1 MGLFIRIANL
11 VLEKEFKN
19 IMVLGQYAHW
29 ARLQEQTCKASLNWE
44 TPDSES
50 IARLAHWLAALYVV
64 IEGWKDFKIDDKRVN
79 ALLELYAENVDLL
92 RRCRNAVYH
101 CQKELFDPKIQKAL
115 QGKEMAMWA
124 AVIQDE
130 IECFIYMWPFFQYG
144 VSQQSYKLHEEF
156 IGCIGWQPNNTL
168 SSWNETYL
176 KCADYLS
183 NNGRSELEKTNEN
196 DALIQDTLQKLI
208 RIRNSLI
215 QPLIESRRDD
225 T

>member
-1 MGLFIRIANL
+1 MA
-11 VLEKEFKN
+11 LEKEFKN

-29 ARLQEQTCKASLNWE
+29 ARLQEQTCKVSLNWE

-79 ALLELYAENVDLL
+79 ALLELYAENVELL

-101 CQKELFDPKIQKAL
+101 CQKELFDPKIQTAL

-124 AVIQDE
+124 AVLQDE
-130 IECFIYMWPFFQYG
+130 IECFIYMYPFFKYG
-144 VSQQSYKLHEEF
+144 VSQQSYELHEEF
-156 IGCIGWQPNNTL
+156 IGCIGWQPNNTF
-168 SSWNETYL
+168 SSWSETYL

-183 NNGRSELEKTNEN
+183 NNGRSELEKTDEN
-196 DALIQDTLQKLI
+196 DALIQDTLHNLI
-208 RIRNSLI
+208 KIRNSMI
-215 QPLIESRRDD
+215 QPLIESRLDD

>member
-1 MGLFIRIANL
+1 M
-11 VLEKEFKN
+11 
-19 IMVLGQYAHW
+19 
-29 ARLQEQTCKASLNWE
+29 NWE

-115 QGKEMAMWA
+115 QGKEMAVWA
-124 AVIQDE
+124 AVLQDE

-196 DALIQDTLQKLI
+196 DALIQNTLQKLI
-208 RIRNSLI
+208 RIRSSLI